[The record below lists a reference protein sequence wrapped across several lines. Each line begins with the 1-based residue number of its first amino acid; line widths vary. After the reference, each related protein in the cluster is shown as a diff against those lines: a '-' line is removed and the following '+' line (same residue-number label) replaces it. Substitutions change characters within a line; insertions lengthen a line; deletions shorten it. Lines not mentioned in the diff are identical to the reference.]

1 MMMIISIIIVI
12 LIFLMIIRNESEP
25 GCVVVCGASQMLPL
39 AKRYFYQSLNKYD
52 SDDDDAFPKYN
63 LSQLVSPKT
72 RVIRENET
80 KHATW
85 VTNI

>member
-1 MMMIISIIIVI
+1 MIIV
-12 LIFLMIIRNESEP
+12 RNDSEP

-39 AKRYFYQSLNKYD
+39 AKRYFYQSLNKYERI
-52 SDDDDAFPKYN
+52 YN
-63 LSQLVSPKT
+63 LLVREDIFISSILIYLSSDS

-85 VTNI
+85 VTNCVF